1 MIVEALFAIV
11 LLVIASWM
19 VFFGALGALI
29 AHLRAYPLT
38 RGLLLGAILGPIGCG
53 LVLWRTRRGSW
64 EEPLDSIDLAD
75 EWSRI

>member
-1 MIVEALFAIV
+1 MIVEAFFAIV

-29 AHLRAYPLT
+29 ARLRTYPLA
-38 RGLLLGAILGPIGCG
+38 RGLLLGALLGPIGCA
-53 LVLWRTRRGSW
+53 LILWRTRRTSW
-64 EEPLDSIDLAD
+64 EESLDTTDLAD